1 MTRNNAE
8 DVAKL
13 IEGYD
18 DDDEFP
24 DSVDQAILSA
34 GPEGSFR
41 AFVDGLK
48 QVRRSIH
55 QQF

>member
-1 MTRNNAE
+1 MKKNNAE
-8 DVAKL
+8 EVAQL
-13 IEGYD
+13 IEGY